1 MFLVMAW
8 VQQDG
13 KSSLE
18 SSFSNNRETER
29 ERKAERQREGESDR
43 EREK

>member
-1 MFLVMAW
+1 MFLIMAW

-18 SSFSNNRETER
+18 SLFSNKRETER
-29 ERKAERQREGESDR
+29 ERKTDRQREGESDR